1 MRTFSVFDSVAVEQV
16 RVTFK
21 NEDKALNFLPFLD
34 DDLSRLIHA
43 AVESTHNLPHKANV
57 SLGVLD
63 FIIEEVSHLLDLM
76 GHTGFEKFL
85 LQLRRHLLEE
95 GVVVVNV
102 VD

>member
-1 MRTFSVFDSVAVEQV
+1 MRAISVFDSVAVEQV
-16 RVTFK
+16 GITFK

-43 AVESTHNLPHKANV
+43 AVESTHNLPHEANV
-57 SLGVLD
+57 SLRVLN
-63 FIIEEVSHLLDLM
+63 FIIEEVSHLLDLV
-76 GHTGFEKFL
+76 GHAGFEKFQ
-85 LQLRRHLLEE
+85 LQLGRHLLEE